1 MALAIHNPCDNK
13 EESTDMENEQNR
25 GGIISYQAVPVDWQH
40 KKLLILSH
48 GFDSANAESEN
59 QGWR

>member
-13 EESTDMENEQNR
+13 RGKNEQNH
-25 GGIISYQAVPVDWQH
+25 GGIVSYQAVPVDWQH

-48 GFDSANAESEN
+48 GFDFANAESEN